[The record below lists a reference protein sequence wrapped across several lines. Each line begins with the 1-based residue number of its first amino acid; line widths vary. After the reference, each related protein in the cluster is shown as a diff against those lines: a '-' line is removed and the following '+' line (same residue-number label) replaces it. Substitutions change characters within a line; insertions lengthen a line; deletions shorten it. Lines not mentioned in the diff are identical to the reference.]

1 MRRLAMPLAVALG
14 VHFYLVSVRGYHWQL
29 ATLVALAVAALTWST
44 RSSMQRRWWVG
55 RRWEIAATQDTAA
68 TRDTASDTPSTE
80 DRSPSGDTLE

>member
-1 MRRLAMPLAVALG
+1 MRRLAVPLAVALG

-44 RSSMQRRWWVG
+44 RSSMQRRWWVQ
-55 RRWEIAATQDTAA
+55 RRWEIAATQDTAP
-68 TRDTASDTPSTE
+68 DTPSPE